1 MNKKITGWLKRI
13 SQIKHGYIALKYW
26 LPYLLSGF
34 SIRSKKIWLISSPY
48 GFEGNSK
55 YFYLFY
61 SQILKEK
68 YDIELY
74 WLAQSSEQKNVI
86 INHGVGKVIVKDSF
100 SGYLLTFFAKVHIS
114 SHGTWCTNS
123 HLSKKQL
130 LVNLWHGI
138 ALKNMRFASSVELS
152 RLPVNA
158 KFSKFRFPDLYR
170 KYDLFLSTSDVVT
183 KHFSK
188 CFDLPEINFFVSE
201 YPRCKLLTM
210 GRNDLYTHIK
220 KNESKEIISYINDL
234 EKFDTVFIYMPT
246 WRDNNPKF
254 LDSYEINWKEVNKS
268 LSKKNFLLLV
278 KLHPQ
283 SEVDFL
289 MQFSHIKVIDPKMD
303 IYPLLPFTDCLITDY
318 SSIYFDYLLTDKD
331 IALFTF
337 DYDEYVTNCRDLAY
351 NFDETMIGYRI
362 NRLCEFQIFF
372 ENYHLLNMR
381 KFDEPRSKIKFKFW
395 AKNTPHL
402 NHFLDK
408 ILNLSGVIKGN

>member
-1 MNKKITGWLKRI
+1 MNKKITGWLKKI
-13 SQIKHGYIALKYW
+13 SQIKHSYIAVTYW
-26 LPYLLSGF
+26 FPYLLSGF
-34 SIRSKKIWLISSPY
+34 SVRSKKRWLISSPY

-61 SQILKEK
+61 SQVLKEK
-68 YDIELY
+68 YDVELY
-74 WLAQSSEQKNVI
+74 WLAQSSEQKNALIKQGVKKVVI
-86 INHGVGKVIVKDSF
+86 KNTFGGYFLSF
-100 SGYLLTFFAKVHIS
+100 VAKVHIS

-123 HLSKKQL
+123 HLSKNQL

-138 ALKNMRFASSVELS
+138 ALKNMRFSSSVELS

-170 KYDLFLSTSDVVT
+170 KYDLFLSTSDIVT
-183 KHFSK
+183 KHFVK
-188 CFDLPEINFFVSE
+188 CFQSPEINFFISE

-210 GRNDLYTHIK
+210 DRNDLYTHIK
-220 KNESKEIISYINDL
+220 KNESKEIISHIHDL
-234 EKFDTVFIYMPT
+234 ENFDVVFIYMPT

-254 LDSYEINWKEVNKS
+254 LNSYEINWKEINNS
-268 LSKKNFLLLV
+268 LSKNNFLLLI

-283 SEVDFL
+283 SEADFL
-289 MQFSHIKVIDPKMD
+289 KQFSHIKVIEPKTD

-337 DYDEYVTNCRDLAY
+337 DYDEYVTNCRDFAY
-351 NFDETMIGYRI
+351 HFDETMIGYRI
-362 NRLCEFQIFF
+362 NRLSEFQFFF
-372 ENYHLLNMR
+372 ENYSRLNM
-381 KFDEPRSKIKFKFW
+381 KNFNEPRAKIKFKFW
-395 AKNTPHL
+395 AKNAPDL
-402 NHFLDK
+402 DHFVDK